1 MSGRGAR
8 GAWTMAFGAALL
20 GQGPAPV
27 DPVPG
32 ALPEAR
38 EVVRRADDLRNPT
51 LSYIAEVRITTTA
64 TEGREGTSLYRVFI
78 KGRSRS
84 FVEFLEPAQYK
95 GMALLMSG
103 EDSWLYLPSI
113 GRATRVSSYQGLT
126 GNVANGDIARLNF
139 LEDYDAM
146 GVAAESLD
154 GREVYRVELMARR
167 PSATYR
173 RVALWVEPGTFRPLR
188 AEFFTVSG
196 RLLKTGE
203 YGDYREVLGAIRPTR
218 LTIQDATRGG
228 GRSIM
233 EFRNF
238 EKKDLPDR
246 MFTRTYISRP
256 R

>member
-1 MSGRGAR
+1 
-8 GAWTMAFGAALL
+8 
-20 GQGPAPV
+20 
-27 DPVPG
+27 
-32 ALPEAR
+32 
-38 EVVRRADDLRNPT
+38 
-51 LSYIAEVRITTTA
+51 
-64 TEGREGTSLYRVFI
+64 
-78 KGRSRS
+78 
-84 FVEFLEPAQYK
+84 
-95 GMALLMSG
+95 
-103 EDSWLYLPSI
+103 
-113 GRATRVSSYQGLT
+113 
-126 GNVANGDIARLNF
+126 
-139 LEDYDAM
+139 M